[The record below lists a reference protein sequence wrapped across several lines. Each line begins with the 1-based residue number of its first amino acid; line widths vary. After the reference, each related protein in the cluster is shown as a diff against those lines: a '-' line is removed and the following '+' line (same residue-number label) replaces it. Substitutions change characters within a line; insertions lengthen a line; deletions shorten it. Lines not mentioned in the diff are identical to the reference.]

1 MYGQLF
7 CVESSRGH
15 KPYKVI
21 VLLNGVK
28 ITNEIDTRASTTVVN
43 GKTFHILAQSVSA
56 LKLNVVN
63 TGEAI
68 PIVEK
73 S

>member
-28 ITNEIDTRASTTVVN
+28 VTNEIDRASTTVVN
-43 GKTFHILAQSVSA
+43 GKTFHILAQSESA

-68 PIVEK
+68 PIVGK